1 VVEVRIERTA
11 MSVEQFLS
19 GKLRKFSI
27 LDIGLVKAVYFL
39 FGLLLYSAYVPLR
52 QPDWWFWLLLGGV
65 SGFPLV
71 IHLFSFPGNWFA
83 KGRAYLESNSPA
95 LQVLLFLTQLFAAF
109 LVAALLP
116 VLASGAWWI
125 YVGLIALLAIKPMT
139 KTVFW

>member
-1 VVEVRIERTA
+1 
-11 MSVEQFLS
+11 MSVEKFLS

-39 FGLLLYSAYVPLR
+39 FGLLIYAEYPPLTE
-52 QPDWWFWLLLGGV
+52 PDWWFWLVLAIV

-71 IHLFSFPGNWFA
+71 IHYFGFEGDLFE

-95 LQVLLFLTQLFAAF
+95 LQVLLLLTQVFAAF
-109 LVAALLP
+109 LLASLLP
-116 VLASGAWWI
+116 VLASGAWWV
-125 YVGLIALLAIKPMT
+125 YVGLIVLLAIKPMT